1 LEFRVRSKKPVEIKK
16 IIRRTTNSLLRT
28 NYDEYMDKKVILIVE
43 DDPTVGESLRL
54 LFKKRGHEILLA
66 LNGKEALQLFRHE
79 IVDLVVTDVVMPKM
93 DGIELLE
100 AVKGLRP
107 ETEVIVISAQGT
119 IEKAVQAMKLGA
131 FDFIEKPINPR
142 VISLLVERALEKQT
156 LILQNRDLRSRLE
169 DKFHFKNIIGRS
181 EKMVN
186 IFELI
191 QHIAPYDSSVLIIGE
206 SGTGKELIANAIHY
220 NSPRASMPFI
230 KVSCA
235 SLSEGIIES
244 ELFGHEK
251 GAFTGAIASRKGR
264 FELAHQGTL
273 FLDEVEDIPPATQ
286 IKLLRILQEGEFER
300 VGGNKTI
307 KVNIRIIAA
316 SNRDLQEGV
325 KRGIFR
331 EDLYYRLNVV
341 NIKLPALRDRRDDIP
356 FLVNFFIEKYNQKY
370 HMKVKGISQKAMNLL
385 TDYEWMGNVRELEN
399 TIESILVINSPGVID
414 IQHLPQEFRDFK
426 EKPEVVPIKIGTPLE
441 EVEKEMLIQTLRATK
456 GNKRK
461 AAKLLGIN
469 VRTIHR
475 KIEEIGETTFMWRE
489 LDKQ

>member
-1 LEFRVRSKKPVEIKK
+1 
-16 IIRRTTNSLLRT
+16 
-28 NYDEYMDKKVILIVE
+28 MDNKMILIVE

-54 LFKKRGHEILLA
+54 LLKKKGHDILLA
-66 LNGKEALQLFRHE
+66 SNGKEALQLFRHKV
-79 IVDLVVTDVVMPKM
+79 VDLVITDVVMPKM

-119 IEKAVQAMKLGA
+119 IEKAVQAMKWGA

-142 VISLLVERALEKQT
+142 IISLLVERALEKQT
-156 LILQNRDLRSRLE
+156 LILQNQNLRSRLE

-181 EKMVN
+181 KKMVK

-191 QHIAPYDSSVLIIGE
+191 RHIAPYDSSVLIIGE

-220 NSPRASMPFI
+220 KSPRAPMPFI

-286 IKLLRILQEGEFER
+286 IKLLRVLQEGEFQR

-307 KVNIRIIAA
+307 RVNIRIIAA
-316 SNRDLQEGV
+316 SNRDLQEEV
-325 KRGIFR
+325 KRGTFR

-341 NIKLPALRDRRDDIP
+341 NIKLPSLRDRRDDIP
-356 FLVNFFIEKYNQKY
+356 FLVHFFIERYNEKYR
-370 HMKVKGISQKAMNLL
+370 MKVRGISQKAMNFL
-385 TDYEWMGNVRELEN
+385 TDYEWTGNVRELEN

-414 IQHLPQEFRDFK
+414 IQHLPQEIRDVK
-426 EKPEVVPIKIGTPLE
+426 ERPEVISIKIGTPLE
-441 EVEKEMLIQTLRATK
+441 EVEKEMLIQTLKATK

-461 AAKLLGIN
+461 AARLLGIN

-475 KIEEIGETTFMWRE
+475 KIEEIQE
-489 LDKQ
+489 LASIS

>member
-1 LEFRVRSKKPVEIKK
+1 ME
-16 IIRRTTNSLLRT
+16 
-28 NYDEYMDKKVILIVE
+28 KKVILIVE
-43 DDPTVGESLRL
+43 DDLRVGESLRL
-54 LFKKRGHEILLA
+54 LLKKRGFHPPLA
-66 LNGKEALQLFRHE
+66 SNGKEGLSLFRQE
-79 IVDLVVTDVVMPKM
+79 GVDLVITDLVMPKM

-100 AVKGLRP
+100 AIKGLRP

-119 IEKAVQAMKLGA
+119 IERAVQAMKLGA

-181 EKMVN
+181 EKMIK

-191 QHIAPYDSSVLIIGE
+191 RHIAPYDSSVLIIGE

-286 IKLLRILQEGEFER
+286 IKLLRVLQEGEFER
-300 VGGNKTI
+300 VGGNKTDR
-307 KVNIRIIAA
+307 KSVRIIAA
-316 SNRDLQEGV
+316 SNRDLQEAVKEGV
-325 KRGIFR
+325 FR

-341 NIKLPALRDRRDDIP
+341 NIKLPPLKDRRDDIP

-370 HMKVKGISQKAMNLL
+370 DMKVKGISQKAMNRLS
-385 TDYEWMGNVRELEN
+385 DYEWTGNVRELEN
-399 TIESILVINSPGVID
+399 TIESILVINSPEVVD
-414 IQHLPQEFRDFK
+414 IQ
-426 EKPEVVPIKIGTPLE
+426 
-441 EVEKEMLIQTLRATK
+441 
-456 GNKRK
+456 
-461 AAKLLGIN
+461 
-469 VRTIHR
+469 
-475 KIEEIGETTFMWRE
+475 
-489 LDKQ
+489 

>member
-1 LEFRVRSKKPVEIKK
+1 
-16 IIRRTTNSLLRT
+16 
-28 NYDEYMDKKVILIVE
+28 
-43 DDPTVGESLRL
+43 
-54 LFKKRGHEILLA
+54 
-66 LNGKEALQLFRHE
+66 
-79 IVDLVVTDVVMPKM
+79 MPKM

-107 ETEVIVISAQGT
+107 ATEVIVISAQGT

-142 VISLLVERALEKQT
+142 IISLLVERALEKQT
-156 LILQNRDLRSRLE
+156 LILQNQDLRSRLE
-169 DKFHFKNIIGRS
+169 EKFHFKNIIGRS
-181 EKMVN
+181 EKMVK

-191 QHIAPYDSSVLIIGE
+191 RHIAPYDSSVLIIGE

-264 FELAHQGTL
+264 FESAHQGTL
-273 FLDEVEDIPPATQ
+273 FLDEVGDIPPATQ
-286 IKLLRILQEGEFER
+286 IKLLRVLQEGEFER
-300 VGGNKTI
+300 VGGNRTI

-316 SNRDLQEGV
+316 SNRDLQEAV
-325 KRGIFR
+325 KRGAFR

-341 NIKLPALRDRRDDIP
+341 NIKLPALRDRRDDTP
-356 FLVNFFIEKYNQKY
+356 FLVHFFIEKYNEKY
-370 HMKVKGISQKAMNLL
+370 RMKVKGISQKAMNFL
-385 TDYEWMGNVRELEN
+385 TDYEWTGNVRELEN
-399 TIESILVINSPGVID
+399 MIESILVINSPGVID
-414 IQHLPQEFRDFK
+414 IQHLTQEIRDVK
-426 EKPEVVPIKIGTPLE
+426 ERPEVILIKVGTPLE
-441 EVEKEMLIQTLRATK
+441 EVEKEMLIQTLKATK

-461 AAKLLGIN
+461 AARLLGIN

-475 KIEEIGETTFMWRE
+475 KMEEIQDLTSTS
-489 LDKQ
+489 

>member
-1 LEFRVRSKKPVEIKK
+1 MEKK
-16 IIRRTTNSLLRT
+16 
-28 NYDEYMDKKVILIVE
+28 MILIVE

-54 LFKKRGHEILLA
+54 LLKKKGHEILLA
-66 LNGKEALQLFRHE
+66 SNGKEALQLFRHKV
-79 IVDLVVTDVVMPKM
+79 VDLVITDVVMPRM

-181 EKMVN
+181 EKMVK

-191 QHIAPYDSSVLIIGE
+191 HHIAPYDSSVLIIGE

-286 IKLLRILQEGEFER
+286 IKLLRVLQEGEFER

-316 SNRDLQEGV
+316 SNRDLQEAV
-325 KRGIFR
+325 KRGAFR

-356 FLVNFFIEKYNQKY
+356 FLVNFFIEKYNKKY
-370 HMKVKGISQKAMNLL
+370 QMKVKGISQKAMNLL
-385 TDYEWMGNVRELEN
+385 TDYEWTGNVRELEN
-399 TIESILVINSPGVID
+399 AMESILVINSPGVVD
-414 IQHLPQEFRDFK
+414 IQHLPQEIRDVK
-426 EKPEVVPIKIGTPLE
+426 ERPEVIPIKIGTSLE
-441 EVEKEMLIQTLRATK
+441 EVEKELLIQTLKATK

-461 AAKLLGIN
+461 AARLLGIN

-475 KIEEIGETTFMWRE
+475 KIEDIQDITSTS
-489 LDKQ
+489 

>member
-1 LEFRVRSKKPVEIKK
+1 
-16 IIRRTTNSLLRT
+16 
-28 NYDEYMDKKVILIVE
+28 MDKKVILIVE

-54 LFKKRGHEILLA
+54 LFKKKGHEILLA

-191 QHIAPYDSSVLIIGE
+191 HHIAPYDSSVLIIGE

-385 TDYEWMGNVRELEN
+385 TDYEWTGNVRELEN

>member
-1 LEFRVRSKKPVEIKK
+1 
-16 IIRRTTNSLLRT
+16 
-28 NYDEYMDKKVILIVE
+28 
-43 DDPTVGESLRL
+43 
-54 LFKKRGHEILLA
+54 
-66 LNGKEALQLFRHE
+66 
-79 IVDLVVTDVVMPKM
+79 
-93 DGIELLE
+93 
-100 AVKGLRP
+100 
-107 ETEVIVISAQGT
+107 
-119 IEKAVQAMKLGA
+119 MKLGA

-142 VISLLVERALEKQT
+142 VLSLLVDRALEKQS

-169 DKFHFKNIIGRS
+169 DKFHFKNMIGRS
-181 EKMVN
+181 ERMIK

-191 QHIAPYDSSVLIIGE
+191 RHIAPYDSSVLIMGE

-264 FELAHQGTL
+264 FEMAHQGTL

-286 IKLLRILQEGEFER
+286 IKLLRVLQEGEFER

-307 KVNIRIIAA
+307 QVNIRVIAA
-316 SNRDLQEGV
+316 SNRDLHDQVKQEL
-325 KRGIFR
+325 FR

-341 NIKLPALRDRRDDIP
+341 SLKLPPLRDRREDIP
-356 FLVNFFIEKYNQKY
+356 FLVHFFIEKNNKKYN
-370 HMKVKGISQKAMNLL
+370 MKVGGISQKAMKLL
-385 TDYEWMGNVRELEN
+385 TDYGWIGNVRELEN
-399 TIESILVINSPGVID
+399 TIESILVINSPGVIEV
-414 IQHLPQEFRDFK
+414 QHLPQEIRDSQGRL
-426 EKPEVVPIKIGTPLE
+426 EVIPIRIGTPLE
-441 EVEKEMLIQTLRATK
+441 EIEKEMLIQTLRATK

-461 AAKLLGIN
+461 AAQLLGIN

-475 KIEEIGETTFMWRE
+475 KMEGIEE
-489 LDKQ
+489 LDSA

>member
-1 LEFRVRSKKPVEIKK
+1 LRGEGRVGDFEP
-16 IIRRTTNSLLRT
+16 
-28 NYDEYMDKKVILIVE
+28 MDKKVILIVE
-43 DDPTVGESLRL
+43 DDSTVRESLRL
-54 LFKKRGHEILLA
+54 LFKKKGYEILLA
-66 LNGKEALQLFRHE
+66 SNGKEALHSFRRE
-79 IVDLVVTDVVMPKM
+79 AVDLVITDVVMPKM

-100 AVKGLRP
+100 SVKNLRP

-119 IEKAVQAMKLGA
+119 IEKAVHAMKLGA

-169 DKFHFKNIIGRS
+169 DKFHFRNIVGRS
-181 EKMVN
+181 EKMVK
-186 IFELI
+186 IFELVR
-191 QHIAPYDSSVLIIGE
+191 HIAPYDSSVLIIGE

-220 NSPRASMPFI
+220 NSPRTSMPFI

-264 FELAHQGTL
+264 FEMAHQGTL
-273 FLDEVEDIPPATQ
+273 FLDEVEDIPPTTQ
-286 IKLLRILQEGEFER
+286 IKLLRVLQEGEFER

-316 SNRDLQEGV
+316 SNRDLHDAVKEGV
-325 KRGIFR
+325 FR

-341 NIKLPALRDRRDDIP
+341 NIKLPPLRDRRDDIP
-356 FLVNFFIEKYNQKY
+356 FLINFFIERYNQKY

-385 TDYEWMGNVRELEN
+385 ADFEWTGNVRELEN
-399 TIESILVINSPGVID
+399 TIESILVINSPEVID
-414 IQHLPQEFRDFK
+414 VKHLPQEIRGVK
-426 EKPEVVPIKIGTPLE
+426 ERSEVIPIKIGTPLE
-441 EVEKEMLIQTLRATK
+441 DVEKEMLIQTLRATK
-456 GNKRK
+456 GNKRR
-461 AAKLLGIN
+461 AAQLLGIN

-475 KIEEIGETTFMWRE
+475 KIEEIQESLPE
-489 LDKQ
+489 

>member
-1 LEFRVRSKKPVEIKK
+1 
-16 IIRRTTNSLLRT
+16 
-28 NYDEYMDKKVILIVE
+28 MDKKAILIAE
-43 DDPTVGESLRL
+43 DDVRVGESLRL
-54 LFKKRGHEILLA
+54 LLKKKGYTLSLA
-66 LNGKEALQLFRHE
+66 PNGKEALHLFRHGN
-79 IVDLVVTDVVMPKM
+79 IDLVITDLVMPKM

-100 AVKGLRP
+100 ALKSLRP

-156 LILQNRDLRSRLE
+156 LILQNRALRSKLE

-181 EKMVN
+181 EKMVK

-191 QHIAPYDSSVLIIGE
+191 DHIAHYDSSVLVIGE

-220 NSPRASMPFI
+220 HSPRASMPFI

-244 ELFGHEK
+244 ELFGHER
-251 GAFTGAIASRKGR
+251 GAFTGAFVSHKGR
-264 FELAHQGTL
+264 FETAHQGTL

-286 IKLLRILQEGEFER
+286 IKLLRVLQEGEFER

-307 KVNIRIIAA
+307 KANIRIIAA
-316 SNRDLQEGV
+316 SNRDLQEEVRNG
-325 KRGIFR
+325 RFR

-341 NIKLPALRDRRDDIP
+341 NIRLPALRDRREDIP
-356 FLVNFFIEKYNQKY
+356 FLVNFFIEKFNQKY
-370 HMKVKGISQKAMNLL
+370 DMKVKGISQRAMNLL
-385 TDYEWMGNVRELEN
+385 IEYQWSGNVRELEN
-399 TIESILVINSPGVID
+399 TVESILVINSPEVVD
-414 IQHLPQEFRDFK
+414 LRHLPQEIRESK
-426 EKPEVVPIKIGTPLE
+426 ERLEVIPIKIGTPLE
-441 EVEKEMLIQTLRATK
+441 EVEREILVQTLKATK
-456 GNKRK
+456 GNKRR
-461 AAKLLGIN
+461 AAELLGIN

-475 KIEEIGETTFMWRE
+475 KMEEIQEPYSS
-489 LDKQ
+489 

>member
-1 LEFRVRSKKPVEIKK
+1 
-16 IIRRTTNSLLRT
+16 
-28 NYDEYMDKKVILIVE
+28 MDKRVILIVE

-54 LFKKRGHEILLA
+54 LLKKKGYTISLA
-66 LNGKEALQLFRHE
+66 PNGKDALHLFRQGH
-79 IVDLVVTDVVMPKM
+79 IDLVITDLVMPKM
-93 DGIELLE
+93 NGIELLE
-100 AVKGLRP
+100 AVKSLRP

-119 IEKAVQAMKLGA
+119 IEEAVQAMKLGA

-156 LILQNRDLRSRLE
+156 LILQNRDLRSKLE

-181 EKMVN
+181 ESMVKV
-186 IFELI
+186 FELI
-191 QHIAPYDSSVLIIGE
+191 DHIAPYDSSVLIIGE

-220 NSPRASMPFI
+220 RSPRASMAFI

-251 GAFTGAIASRKGR
+251 GAFTGAITSRKGR
-264 FELAHQGTL
+264 FEMAHQGTL

-307 KVNIRIIAA
+307 KVDIRIIAA
-316 SNRDLQEGV
+316 SNRDLQEAVRNGT
-325 KRGIFR
+325 FR

-341 NIKLPALRDRRDDIP
+341 NIKLPALKDRREDIP
-356 FLVNFFIEKYNQKY
+356 FLVNFFIEKFNQKY
-370 HMKVKGISQKAMNLL
+370 HMEVKGISQRAMNVLM
-385 TDYEWMGNVRELEN
+385 DYQWSGNVRELEN
-399 TIESILVINSPGVID
+399 TIESMLVINSPEVVD
-414 IQHLPQEFRDFK
+414 LQHLPQEIREFK
-426 EKPEVVPIKIGTPLE
+426 ERPEVIPFRIGTPLE
-441 EVEKEMLIQTLRATK
+441 EVEREMLIQTLKATK
-456 GNKRK
+456 GNKRR
-461 AAKLLGIN
+461 AAELLGIN

-475 KIEEIGETTFMWRE
+475 KMEGIQEPYSE
-489 LDKQ
+489 

>member
-1 LEFRVRSKKPVEIKK
+1 
-16 IIRRTTNSLLRT
+16 
-28 NYDEYMDKKVILIVE
+28 MDKKVILIVE

-54 LFKKRGHEILLA
+54 FLKKKGHEILLA
-66 LNGKEALQLFRHE
+66 SNGKEALQLYRHE
-79 IVDLVVTDVVMPKM
+79 IVDLVITDVVMPKM

-100 AVKGLRP
+100 VVKGLRP

-181 EKMVN
+181 EKMVK

-191 QHIAPYDSSVLIIGE
+191 HHIAPYDSSVLIIGE

-286 IKLLRILQEGEFER
+286 IKLLRVLQEGEFER
-300 VGGNKTI
+300 VGGNKTNR
-307 KVNIRIIAA
+307 VNIRIIAA
-316 SNRDLQEGV
+316 SNRDLQEAVKEGV
-325 KRGIFR
+325 FR

-341 NIKLPALRDRRDDIP
+341 NIKLPPLRDRRDDIP
-356 FLVNFFIEKYNQKY
+356 FLINFFIEKYDQKY

-385 TDYEWMGNVRELEN
+385 TDCQWTGNVRELEN
-399 TIESILVINSPGVID
+399 TIESILVINSPEVID
-414 IQHLPQEFRDFK
+414 IQHLPQEIRDLK
-426 EKPEVVPIKIGTPLE
+426 ERLEVIPIKIGTPLE
-441 EVEKEMLIQTLRATK
+441 EVEREMLIQTLRATK

-461 AAKLLGIN
+461 AAQLLGIN

-475 KIEEIGETTFMWRE
+475 KMEEIEDLNE
-489 LDKQ
+489 VS

>member
-1 LEFRVRSKKPVEIKK
+1 ME
-16 IIRRTTNSLLRT
+16 
-28 NYDEYMDKKVILIVE
+28 KKVILIVE
-43 DDPTVGESLRL
+43 DDPTVGESLRHL
-54 LFKKRGHEILLA
+54 LKKKGHEILLA
-66 LNGKEALQLFRHE
+66 SNGKEALQLFRHE
-79 IVDLVVTDVVMPKM
+79 VVDLVITDVVMPKM

-100 AVKGLRP
+100 GVKGLRP

-142 VISLLVERALEKQT
+142 VISLLVDRALEKQT
-156 LILQNRDLRSRLE
+156 LILQNKDLRSKLE

-181 EKMVN
+181 EKMVK

-191 QHIAPYDSSVLIIGE
+191 HHIAPYDSSVLIIGE

-235 SLSEGIIES
+235 SLSEGIIEG

-286 IKLLRILQEGEFER
+286 IKLLRVLQEGEFER
-300 VGGNKTI
+300 VGGNKTNR
-307 KVNIRIIAA
+307 VNIRIIAA
-316 SNRDLQEGV
+316 SNRDLQEAVKEGV
-325 KRGIFR
+325 FR

-341 NIKLPALRDRRDDIP
+341 NIKLPPLRDRRDDIP
-356 FLVNFFIEKYNQKY
+356 FLINFFIEKYNQKY
-370 HMKVKGISQKAMNLL
+370 HMKVKGISQKAMNDL
-385 TDYEWMGNVRELEN
+385 TDCGWTGNVRELEN
-399 TIESILVINSPGVID
+399 TIESILVINSPEVID
-414 IQHLPQEFRDFK
+414 LQHLPQEMRDFK
-426 EKPEVVPIKIGTPLE
+426 ERPEVISIKIGTPLD
-441 EVEKEMLIQTLRATK
+441 EVEKEMLIETLRATK

-461 AAKLLGIN
+461 AAQLLGIN

-475 KIEEIGETTFMWRE
+475 KMEEIEDLNEVT
-489 LDKQ
+489 

>member
-1 LEFRVRSKKPVEIKK
+1 ME
-16 IIRRTTNSLLRT
+16 
-28 NYDEYMDKKVILIVE
+28 KKVILIVE
-43 DDPTVGESLRL
+43 DDPTVGESLRHL
-54 LFKKRGHEILLA
+54 LKKKGHEILLA
-66 LNGKEALQLFRHE
+66 SNGKEALQLFRHE
-79 IVDLVVTDVVMPKM
+79 VVDLVITDVVMPKM

-100 AVKGLRP
+100 GVKGLRP

-142 VISLLVERALEKQT
+142 VISLLVDRALEKQT
-156 LILQNRDLRSRLE
+156 LILQNKDLRSKLE

-181 EKMVN
+181 EKMVK

-191 QHIAPYDSSVLIIGE
+191 HHIAPYDSSVLIIGE

-286 IKLLRILQEGEFER
+286 IKLLRVLQEGEFER
-300 VGGNKTI
+300 VGGNKTNR
-307 KVNIRIIAA
+307 VNIRIIAA
-316 SNRDLQEGV
+316 SNRDLQEAVKEGV
-325 KRGIFR
+325 FR

-341 NIKLPALRDRRDDIP
+341 NIKLPPLRDRRDDIP
-356 FLVNFFIEKYNQKY
+356 FLINFFIEKYNQKY
-370 HMKVKGISQKAMNLL
+370 HMKVKGISQKAMNDL
-385 TDYEWMGNVRELEN
+385 TDCGWTGNVRELEN
-399 TIESILVINSPGVID
+399 TIESILVINSPEVID
-414 IQHLPQEFRDFK
+414 LQHLPQEMRDFK
-426 EKPEVVPIKIGTPLE
+426 ERPEVISIKIGTPLD

-461 AAKLLGIN
+461 AAQLLGIN

-475 KIEEIGETTFMWRE
+475 KIEEIEDLNEVT
-489 LDKQ
+489 

>member
-1 LEFRVRSKKPVEIKK
+1 ME
-16 IIRRTTNSLLRT
+16 
-28 NYDEYMDKKVILIVE
+28 KKVILIVE
-43 DDPTVGESLRL
+43 DDPAVGESLRL
-54 LFKKRGHEILLA
+54 LLKKKGHDILLA
-66 LNGKEALQLFRHE
+66 SNGKEALQLFRHKV
-79 IVDLVVTDVVMPKM
+79 VDLVITDVVMPKM

-119 IEKAVQAMKLGA
+119 IEKAVQAMKCGA

-142 VISLLVERALEKQT
+142 IISLLVERALEKQT
-156 LILQNRDLRSRLE
+156 LILQNQNLRSRLE

-181 EKMVN
+181 KKMVK

-191 QHIAPYDSSVLIIGE
+191 RHIAPYDSSVLIVGE

-220 NSPRASMPFI
+220 RSPRAPMPFI

-286 IKLLRILQEGEFER
+286 IKLLRVLQEGEFER

-325 KRGIFR
+325 KRGTFR

-341 NIKLPALRDRRDDIP
+341 NIKLPALKDRRDDIP
-356 FLVNFFIEKYNQKY
+356 FLVHFFIEKYNEKY
-370 HMKVKGISQKAMNLL
+370 RMKVRGISQKAMNFL
-385 TDYEWMGNVRELEN
+385 TDYEWTGNVRELEN

-414 IQHLPQEFRDFK
+414 IQHLPQEIRDVK
-426 EKPEVVPIKIGTPLE
+426 ERSEVISIKIGTSLE
-441 EVEKEMLIQTLRATK
+441 EVEREMLIQTLKATK

-461 AAKLLGIN
+461 AARLLGIN

-475 KIEEIGETTFMWRE
+475 KIEEIQG
-489 LDKQ
+489 LALIS

>member
-1 LEFRVRSKKPVEIKK
+1 
-16 IIRRTTNSLLRT
+16 
-28 NYDEYMDKKVILIVE
+28 MDKKVILIAE

-54 LFKKRGHEILLA
+54 LLKKKGHGILLA
-66 LNGKEALQLFRHE
+66 SNGREAFQVFRHE
-79 IVDLVVTDVVMPKM
+79 IVDLVITDLVMPKM

-142 VISLLVERALEKQT
+142 VISLLVDRALEKQT
-156 LILQNRDLRSRLE
+156 LILQNQDLRSRLE

-181 EKMVN
+181 EKMVK

-191 QHIAPYDSSVLIIGE
+191 RHIAPYDSSVLIIGE

-220 NSPRASMPFI
+220 NSPRASMAFI

-273 FLDEVEDIPPATQ
+273 FLDEVEDIPPSTQ
-286 IKLLRILQEGEFER
+286 TKLLRVLQEGEFER
-300 VGGNKTI
+300 AGGNKTLR
-307 KVNIRIIAA
+307 VNIRIIAA
-316 SNRDLQEGV
+316 SNRDLQEAV
-325 KRGIFR
+325 KEGKFR

-341 NIKLPALRDRRDDIP
+341 NIKLPPLRDRRDDIP

-370 HMKVKGISQKAMNLL
+370 HMKVKGVSQKAMKRL
-385 TDYEWMGNVRELEN
+385 TEYEWTGNVRELEN
-399 TIESILVINSPGVID
+399 SIESVLVINSPEVID
-414 IQHLPQEFRDFK
+414 FQHLPPEVRDFK
-426 EKPEVVPIKIGTPLE
+426 QRPEVIPIRIGTSLE
-441 EVEKEMLIQTLRATK
+441 EVEKEMLVQTLRATK

-461 AAKLLGIN
+461 AAQLLGIN

-475 KIEEIGETTFMWRE
+475 KIEEMEAAGEIS
-489 LDKQ
+489 

>member
-1 LEFRVRSKKPVEIKK
+1 
-16 IIRRTTNSLLRT
+16 
-28 NYDEYMDKKVILIVE
+28 MDPKMILIVE
-43 DDPTVGESLRL
+43 DDPRVGESLRL
-54 LFKKRGHEILLA
+54 LLQKKGYSTLLA
-66 LNGKEALQLFRHE
+66 SNGKEGLQLFRQE
-79 IVDLVVTDVVMPKM
+79 TVDLVITDVVMPKM
-93 DGIELLE
+93 GGLELLE
-100 AVKGLRP
+100 AVKALRP

-156 LILQNRDLRSRLE
+156 LVLQNRDLRSQLE
-169 DKFHFKNIIGRS
+169 DRFHFKNIIGRS
-181 EKMVN
+181 EKMVK
-186 IFELI
+186 IFDLI
-191 QHIAPYDSSVLIIGE
+191 RHIAPYDSSVLIIGE

-220 NSPRASMPFI
+220 NSPRAAMPFI

-273 FLDEVEDIPPATQ
+273 FLDEVEDIPLSTQ
-286 IKLLRILQEGEFER
+286 IKLLRVLQEGEFER

-316 SNRDLQEGV
+316 SNRDLQEAV
-325 KRGIFR
+325 RNANFR

-341 NIKLPALRDRRDDIP
+341 NIKLPPLRERKEDIP
-356 FLVNFFIEKYNQKY
+356 FLVQFFIEKFNKKY
-370 HMKVKGISQKAMNLL
+370 QMNVRGVSQRAMSLL
-385 TDYEWMGNVRELEN
+385 MDYSWSGNVRELEN
-399 TIESILVINSPGVID
+399 TIESSLVVHTPEVLD
-414 IQHLPQEFRDFK
+414 LQHLPQEIREMK
-426 EKPEVVPIKIGTPLE
+426 QEQEVISIKIGTPLE
-441 EVEKEMLIQTLRATK
+441 EVERELLLQTLKATR
-456 GNKRK
+456 GNKQK

-475 KIEEIGETTFMWRE
+475 KLEEIKGDSLMKGKIIRSGE
-489 LDKQ
+489 

>member
-1 LEFRVRSKKPVEIKK
+1 
-16 IIRRTTNSLLRT
+16 
-28 NYDEYMDKKVILIVE
+28 MDKKVILIVE

-54 LFKKRGHEILLA
+54 LFKKKGHEILLA

-191 QHIAPYDSSVLIIGE
+191 HHIAPYDSSVLIIGE